1 MQGPILTR
9 GSLTLKS
16 LSAYRNL
23 YPNTPMVLSTW
34 RKEVD
39 EIHDELKNLDID
51 IIETERPAYPGY
63 GNINLQI
70 TSAINGINHSL
81 KYNPKFLLKT
91 RTDIFLSSPNFLE
104 TLIEHSWFGSK
115 DNALVNRLIITSFN
129 SFIFRPFSFN
139 DQLTF
144 GKTSDVVR
152 FWSAPNDYRLESEM
166 LGAYSKNLIEQS
178 RARCA
183 EVWLV
188 TNYLQAMSY
197 EFEFSIESS
206 LIALR
211 DYFYVIEDSLL
222 GVIWYKSLLR
232 EIDSLWDPRVHAP
245 EMRNIKMVD
254 WLRLNRDF
262 DKFLVEINDCS
273 KSFMSIE

>member
-1 MQGPILTR
+1 MRARIHMQIKGVLWRLRIFLLHTIQRVLALREITIVYRKVRFENLNYTSARTSYDLDKTCIVMQGPILTR

-188 TNYLQAMSY
+188 TNYL
-197 EFEFSIESS
+197 
-206 LIALR
+206 
-211 DYFYVIEDSLL
+211 
-222 GVIWYKSLLR
+222 
-232 EIDSLWDPRVHAP
+232 HASD
-245 EMRNIKMVD
+245 E
-254 WLRLNRDF
+254 L
-262 DKFLVEINDCS
+262 
-273 KSFMSIE
+273 

>member
-1 MQGPILTR
+1 
-9 GSLTLKS
+9 
-16 LSAYRNL
+16 
-23 YPNTPMVLSTW
+23 V
-34 RKEVD
+34 
-39 EIHDELKNLDID
+39 
-51 IIETERPAYPGY
+51 
-63 GNINLQI
+63 
-70 TSAINGINHSL
+70 
-81 KYNPKFLLKT
+81 PKFG
-91 RTDIFLSSPNFLE
+91 LSPTIS
-104 TLIEHSWFGSK
+104 T
-115 DNALVNRLIITSFN
+115 
-129 SFIFRPFSFN
+129 
-139 DQLTF
+139 
-144 GKTSDVVR
+144 
-152 FWSAPNDYRLESEM
+152 
-166 LGAYSKNLIEQS
+166 
-178 RARCA
+178 
-183 EVWLV
+183 
-188 TNYLQAMSY
+188 QAMSY